1 MDETADLIRLL
12 AEAPMEEPPM
22 SRPKE
27 LLDRYRIE
35 RVVQEGVVQPGPAVP
50 GAQAREP
57 QSSSGSQAAPSLS
70 TPQVGAVASP
80 SPPMLQVGAV
90 ANPQTGMPDVGM
102 QVSIKQVQQFA
113 VGEARVM
120 SVPTAAGRVATPVI
134 MEQLAGL
141 PANVK
146 SQAPIEA
153 KASPTPRTNVTVVVP
168 PAFPMDPA
176 EAFRM
181 VDEMELPPWKGS
193 DRDVPVFQTD
203 AGNLESTEQLV
214 ARSYMAAEGNRSDV
228 DRWSL

>member
-35 RVVQEGVVQPGPAVP
+35 RVAQEGVVQPGPAVP
-50 GAQAREP
+50 NARARES
-57 QSSSGSQAAPSLS
+57 QSDPGSRAAPSS
-70 TPQVGAVASP
+70 PTPQAGAAASPVQFTPQVGAT
-80 SPPMLQVGAV
+80 
-90 ANPQTGMPDVGM
+90 ANPQTGMPEVGM
-102 QVSIKQVQQFA
+102 QVSIKQVQPFA

-120 SVPTAAGRVATPVI
+120 SVPTAAGRAATPII

-141 PANVK
+141 PANVR

-153 KASPTPRTNVTVVVP
+153 KASPTPRTNVTVVIP